1 MRITI
6 LGGGPAG
13 LYCGLLLKKARPAH
27 EVRIVERNAPDS
39 TYGWGV
45 VFSDRTLAAFQEADY
60 TSYKA
65 ITSRF
70 VLWDAIDTY
79 YRGELTRC
87 GGHVFAGLAR
97 KELLGIL
104 QGRCREL
111 GVTLEFSTEVG
122 SLESLG
128 EADLL
133 IAADGVNSLAR
144 RTAESAFTS
153 HLVPGKAKYIWLG
166 TDKVLDAF
174 TFIFKE
180 SEHGLFQVHSY
191 PFSGTTST
199 FIVECAE
206 DVWQRAGLDQAS
218 EEESIAFC
226 ERLFADELRGC
237 RLLPNNSK
245 WINFAT
251 LTCARWHAGNVVL
264 LGDSA
269 HTAHFSIGSGT
280 KLAMEDAIALANAIE
295 QYPDLERALTEY
307 ELVRRPVVEVF
318 QAAAAES
325 QAYFENVRRFTS
337 LPPMQFTFNLL
348 TRSKRIT
355 YDDLRLR
362 DPQFGDGVDRSF
374 EVVARY
380 QGCETPSNYQPH
392 MRFVPPPVF
401 TPLRLAGIT
410 LPNRIGLLPEMQGG
424 SEEGIPGDEDTW
436 SAFGT
441 TEHNGAGLLVT
452 DPIAV
457 APDGRITPYDYG
469 MYATAQVDTWKRHLQ
484 LYHHRSPA
492 KVCVV
497 LNHAGRRGATRPVGH
512 YHAALDRPLRDDAW
526 PLVSASPIPYTPK
539 SQTPRELDR
548 DGMQSIRD
556 DFVKVAKTANE
567 CGFDMLMLHMARGYL
582 LASFLSPLSN
592 RRADDYGGSLENRMR
607 YPLEVFDAVRGVW
620 PKEKPLAVAL
630 TCHDG
635 VKGGLTLDDA
645 VVVARALKEH
655 GCDLIQVLAGQTAP
669 DTELPYGRSF
679 LTPLSERVR
688 NDAGI
693 ATLVGGYVTTTNE
706 ANTILAGGRADMVL
720 MTPLDSIHQRRNA
733 RDIYGLAQAQ
743 APTEQQGE
751 NGRVS
756 HSGEAMSA
764 EREIRVEADPT
775 ATKG

>member
-13 LYCGLLLKKARPAH
+13 LYCGLLLKKSNPAH
-27 EVRIVERNAPDS
+27 EVRIVERNAPNA

-65 ITSRF
+65 ITSHF
-70 VLWDAIDTY
+70 VLWDALDTY
-79 YRGELTRC
+79 YRGKLNRC

-97 KELLGIL
+97 KTLLGIL

-111 GVTLEFSTEVG
+111 GVALEFFTEVA
-122 SLESLG
+122 SLDALG
-128 EADLL
+128 EADLF

-144 RTAESAFTS
+144 RSYESVFRPSLA
-153 HLVPGKAKYIWLG
+153 PGKAKYIWLG
-166 TDKVLDAF
+166 MDKVLDAF

-191 PFSGTTST
+191 PFDGTTST

-218 EEESIAFC
+218 EAESIAFC
-226 ERLFADELRGC
+226 ERLFADELRGS

-251 LTCARWHAGNVVL
+251 LKCVRWHAGNVVL

-307 ELVRRPVVEVF
+307 ELVRRPVIEIF
-318 QAAAAES
+318 QNAAAES
-325 QAYFENVRRFTS
+325 QGYFENVRRFTS
-337 LPPMQFTFNLL
+337 LPPMEFTFNLL

-362 DPQFGDGVDRSF
+362 DPQFGDGVDRLF
-374 EVVARY
+374 EEAARA
-380 QGCETPSNYQPH
+380 QADALLHEGQPR
-392 MRFVPPPVF
+392 MPFVPPPAF
-401 TPLRLAGIT
+401 TPLRLAGVT
-410 LPNRIGLLPEMQGG
+410 VANRIALLADMGSGDADGRQGG
-424 SEEGIPGDEDTW
+424 RDTA
-436 SAFGT
+436 SVYGAT
-441 TEHNGAGLLVT
+441 TTQSSAGLLIAGPV
-452 DPIAV
+452 AV
-457 APDGRITPYDYG
+457 APDARITPYDDGLYS
-469 MYATAQVDTWKRHLQ
+469 AEHVEAWQRQLQ
-484 LYHHRSPA
+484 MCHQRSPA

-512 YHAALDRPLRDDAW
+512 DHAAPDRPLREGAW
-526 PLVSASPIPYTPK
+526 PLVAASPIPYTRR

-548 DGMQSIRD
+548 DGMDAIREE
-556 DFVKVAKTANE
+556 FVKAAKTAGD
-567 CGFDMLMLHMARGYL
+567 CGFDMLMLHMAGGYL

-592 RRADDYGGSLENRMR
+592 QRVDEYGGSLEDRMR
-607 YPLEVFDAVRGVW
+607 YPLEVFEAMRAVW
-620 PKEKPLAVAL
+620 PTEKPLAVAL

-645 VVVARALKEH
+645 VVVAQALKER
-655 GCDLIQVLAGQTAP
+655 GCDLIQVLAGQTVP
-669 DTELPYGRSF
+669 DAEMPYGRGF

-688 NDAGI
+688 NEAGI
-693 ATLVGGYVTTTNE
+693 PTLVGGYLTTTNE
-706 ANTILAGGRADMVL
+706 ANTILAGGRADLVL
-720 MTPLDSIHQRRNA
+720 MTPLDAILQRRQEM
-733 RDIYGLAQAQ
+733 RDMYGLAHTQAH
-743 APTEQQGE
+743 TENGQQGA
-751 NGRVS
+751 NGRATRPPEAVS
-756 HSGEAMSA
+756 GG
-764 EREIRVEADPT
+764 REMLKR
-775 ATKG
+775 G